1 MRATFTVIHRWAGLF
16 IAVFLAIAGLTGAV
30 ISWDHELDEWLNPH
44 LYDAKA
50 EGAPLPPLE
59 LVKKAEDADP
69 RGKVT
74 FFPLQFEQGHN
85 AESLR
90 RAACRSQDRRALL
103 ARLQSGLHRPG
114 FGRDRRQ
121 ALLGRRL
128 ARHRE
133 HPAVPLQAPL
143 LDAHSGLLG
152 HRPLGHVVHGPRR
165 HRLDVRLFRRLLPHA
180 SSPFAQ
186 RRAGSTRQRGSDAG
200 HDVRG
205 SGRRHAEIMVGSLGP
220 GVEDQ
225 ARRLEL
231 PPQPRSASRL
241 RLVAVDHAAHS
252 RLHLHFHEPQQRGRA
267 PNPQPDFHRS
277 RPMPSTTGLRPRSTS
292 PSSPS

>member
-59 LVKKAEDADP
+59 LVEEGRGADP
-69 RGKVT
+69 RAKVT

-90 RAACRSQDRRALL
+90 RAARRSQDRRALSRSTTTRSSST
-103 ARLQSGLHRPG
+103 RLRERSPASATGAPSRSTPRTSCRSSTSSTTRCTFRISGASTAGACGSWASSASSGCSTVSSASTSRFPPVCAEA
-114 FGRDRRQ
+114 RRQ
-121 ALLGRRL
+121 HVGSEEATLGMTSECYGRR
-128 ARHRE
+128 
-133 HPAVPLQAPL
+133 
-143 LDAHSGLLG
+143 D
-152 HRPLGHVVHGPRR
+152 
-165 HRLDVRLFRRLLPHA
+165 
-180 SSPFAQ
+180 
-186 RRAGSTRQRGSDAG
+186 T
-200 HDVRG
+200 
-205 SGRRHAEIMVGSLGP
+205 EIMVAALGP

-241 RLVAVDHAAHS
+241 RACGCGS
-252 RLHLHFHEPQQRGRA
+252 CCSF
-267 PNPQPDFHRS
+267 
-277 RPMPSTTGLRPRSTS
+277 S
-292 PSSPS
+292 PSPPSP